1 MNSQKINRQI
11 RLFHGSPIQG
21 LKYIKPRQESI
32 NANVGDCRGS
42 YR

>member
-21 LKYIKPRQESI
+21 LKY
-32 NANVGDCRGS
+32 NVNNLTKATTIYS
-42 YR
+42 V